1 MASRGHS
8 VTESVSAV
16 LSHPAAMLDAVT
28 GWTSGEV
35 LGFDFETTGVDRFAD
50 VPVSY
55 ALVHV
60 VGGVVLKSW
69 SGLIDP
75 GREIPAD
82 ATLVHGISTER
93 ARDEGMP
100 LSEAIPLVTDAV
112 VSAGARGVPLAGMK
126 LDYDLTILEMQ
137 AVQLR
142 GAGLLERGWR
152 GPLLD
157 AVVIDR
163 HFDPDRKGRRTLVD
177 LCAHYGIDI
186 VNAHDAS
193 ADAIASVEVLYALAH
208 RYGELSGIDLGQ
220 LYDDQI
226 LWHRR
231 WTQEHDV
238 WRLSQGMAAV
248 DPRDYLWP
256 VAPAALSKAA

>member
-1 MASRGHS
+1 
-8 VTESVSAV
+8 
-16 LSHPAAMLDAVT
+16 MLDAVNA
-28 GWTSGEV
+28 WTSGEV
-35 LGFDFETTGVDRFAD
+35 LGFDFETTGVNRFAD

-60 VGGVVLKSW
+60 VGGVVLRSW
-69 SGLIDP
+69 SGLVDP

-82 ATLVHGISTER
+82 ATLVHGITTER

-100 LSEAIPLVTDAV
+100 LSEAIGLVTDAV

-137 AVQLR
+137 ARRLW
-142 GAGLLERGWR
+142 GTGFLERGWR

-163 HFDPDRKGRRTLVD
+163 HFDPDRQGRRTLVD

-186 VNAHDAS
+186 RHPHDAS
-193 ADAIASVEVLYALAH
+193 EDAVASLEVVYALAE
-208 RYGELSGIDLGQ
+208 RYVELSNVDLAQ
-220 LYDDQI
+220 LYDDQV
-226 LWHRR
+226 LWHQQ
-231 WTQEHDV
+231 WTEEYDV
-238 WRLSQGMAAV
+238 WRLSQGMVAV

-256 VAPAALSKAA
+256 VVPAVLSEAA